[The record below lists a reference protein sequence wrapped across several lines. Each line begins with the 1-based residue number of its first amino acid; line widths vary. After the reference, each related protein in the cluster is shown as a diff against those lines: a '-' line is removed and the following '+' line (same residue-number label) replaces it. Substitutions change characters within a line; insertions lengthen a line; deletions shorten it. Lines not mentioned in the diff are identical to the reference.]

1 METGEDEAAGDGR
14 GDNWGYFSDV
24 EMTNVLPHTFNNKN
38 SSLLYIWLLLRS
50 VINRSICFCL
60 YNNYGPIFQD
70 GLENGKFISLSR
82 SGAGRGR
89 QEQQLDPCSSMS

>member
-1 METGEDEAAGDGR
+1 M
-14 GDNWGYFSDV
+14 FSL
-24 EMTNVLPHTFNNKN
+24 TPQSVLPAKTQ
-38 SSLLYIWLLLRS
+38 SALYMAELLR
-50 VINRSICFCL
+50 VINSSICFCL

-89 QEQQLDPCSSMS
+89 QEQQLDPCSPMS